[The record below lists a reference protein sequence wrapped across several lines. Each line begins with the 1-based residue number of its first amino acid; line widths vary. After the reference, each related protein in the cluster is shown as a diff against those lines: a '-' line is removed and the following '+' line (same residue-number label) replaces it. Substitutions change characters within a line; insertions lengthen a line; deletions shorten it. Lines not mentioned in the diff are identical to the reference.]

1 MLNRVLEFSRC
12 ALGFSNPN
20 EGVAHNPDYIRL
32 LRRGDLRIPAH
43 ESFLFL
49 YYPQKSIEI
58 RDIASGASKQNGE
71 TGSYTGAALSNYF
84 ENCAKKS
91 LVFCKKKIN
100 KSIIPLNCAFVKVLA
115 K

>member
-1 MLNRVLEFSRC
+1 MRYHLVK
-12 ALGFSNPN
+12 G
-20 EGVAHNPDYIRL
+20 
-32 LRRGDLRIPAH
+32 GDSQIPAH

-49 YYPQKSIEI
+49 HYPQKSIEI
-58 RDIASGASKQNGE
+58 RDIASGASKQNGKA
-71 TGSYTGAALSNYF
+71 GSYTGAVLSNYF